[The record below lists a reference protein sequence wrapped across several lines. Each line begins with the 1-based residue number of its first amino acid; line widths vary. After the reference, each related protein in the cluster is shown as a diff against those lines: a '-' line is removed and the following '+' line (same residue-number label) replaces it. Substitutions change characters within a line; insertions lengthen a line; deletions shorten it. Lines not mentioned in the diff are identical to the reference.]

1 MTILFTTDNYLP
13 ATNGVVTQVKAIKE
27 ELERR
32 GHRVIVVAPKYG
44 KHPPEVDVFR
54 LASTGMP
61 QRPGD
66 RLVFPFNKRVEM
78 ELLKMPIDIFH
89 NHLGLTGL
97 LGKRIA
103 IRKRLPKVAT
113 LHTLFSQVGHWIFP
127 QLAFAV
133 DPIADYV
140 ARAAFKNYDMIIAPS
155 QRAADSLVKAKVKS
169 PTKIIPNGINLDVF
183 KKASGEM
190 FRREFAIDRKK
201 RLLVIVGKL
210 DPGKN
215 VDLAILAIER
225 IRGEVP
231 DVQLAIIGDGILRD
245 KLQGLIDR
253 LNLNDIVIITG
264 FLEYQ
269 MVASAYAAAEIAL
282 MLSDIDTF
290 SAVLIEAAASGR
302 PIIALKDK
310 SATEIVKD
318 GKNGILTVKEPRAVA
333 KAIIKLLENPKL
345 LRQYGKANLKIAES
359 FSIKGYVDQLE
370 ALYKELIKSKK

>member
-13 ATNGVVTQVKAIKE
+13 ATNGVITQVKAIKE

-32 GHRVIVVAPKYG
+32 GHRVVIVAPKYG
-44 KHPPEVDVFR
+44 KHAPEVDVFR

-103 IRKRLPKVAT
+103 VKKRLPKVAT
-113 LHTLFSQVGHWIFP
+113 LHTLFGQVGRWIFP

-133 DPIADYV
+133 DPVADYI

-155 QRAADSLVKAKVKS
+155 QRAADSLVRAKVKS
-169 PTKIIPNGINLDVF
+169 PIKIIHNGINLNIFKEADENVF
-183 KKASGEM
+183 RQK
-190 FRREFAIDRKK
+190 FAIDRKK
-201 RLLVIVGKL
+201 RLLVLVGKL

-215 VDLAILAIER
+215 VDLAILAIEK
-225 IRGEVP
+225 IRREVP
-231 DVQLAIIGDGILRD
+231 DVQLAIIGDGVLRN
-245 KLQGLIDR
+245 KLQELIDA
-253 LNLNDIVIITG
+253 LNLNNSVTITG
-264 FLEYQ
+264 FLDYQ
-269 MVASAYAAAEIAL
+269 MVASAYKAASVAL
-282 MLSDIDTF
+282 MMSDIDTF

-302 PIIALKDK
+302 PIVALKDK
-310 SATEIVKD
+310 SAAEVVKD
-318 GKNGILTVKEPRAVA
+318 GENGILVA
-333 KAIIKLLENPKL
+333 KEAGKVAQAIIRLLQDPEL
-345 LRQYGKANLKIAES
+345 SRQYGKAGIKIAES
-359 FSIKGYVDQLE
+359 FSIKSYVDELE
-370 ALYKELIKSKK
+370 DLYKELINNGK